1 MLTWKEQCE
10 WRQRLCGGMAG
21 RKGQME
27 GKEDG
32 FSGGDSEEELQLT
45 LQCPPDMFKD
55 RKTSAER

>member
-10 WRQRLCGGMAG
+10 WRESLCGGMGG
-21 RKGQME
+21 RKGHME

-32 FSGGDSEEELQLT
+32 FSGGDSEELQLT

-55 RKTSAER
+55 RQTSAER